1 MKYYTEIVPFELA
14 KKLKEV
20 GFDFP
25 CTHYYVKHEIEGAS
39 GRRTAMHPKNWNKG
53 GHNTSTPTYAKV
65 FDWLIGKGVTVE
77 MSINRRSVWFADIYK
92 IWEGDKN
99 QIGLGTFHEAAN
111 AAIEKA
117 CELLKEV

>member
-39 GRRTAMHPKNWNKG
+39 GSRTAMHPKNWNKG
-53 GHNTSTPTYAKV
+53 EHNTSTPTYAEV
-65 FDWLIGKGVTVE
+65 FDWLIGKGLSVE
-77 MSINRRSVWFADIYK
+77 LSSHLVVWKSTLWSIQPRQELFRG
-92 IWEGDKN
+92 EGSF
-99 QIGLGTFHEAAN
+99 QEAADT
-111 AAIEKA
+111 AIETSCA
-117 CELLKEV
+117 LLTEG